1 MRDVPLADIDPQIA
15 DMVMEDPDS
24 SRLTLDAIYTALFT
38 INPDQAVRS
47 EKMQANPWLNDVLLI
62 LHVTALIQ

>member
-47 EKMQANPWLNDVLLI
+47 EKMQANP
-62 LHVTALIQ
+62 